1 MKKGMGRGRRKS
13 CCHLRQPLLI
23 SEQKGVLTNEEKI
36 RPQLLY
42 LFVRGACDDF
52 VYDFYDYTNAECV
65 PHVSV

>member
-1 MKKGMGRGRRKS
+1 MSGVVRGRR
-13 CCHLRQPLLI
+13 LI
-23 SEQKGVLTNEEKI
+23 TASYSIEQKGVLTNEEKI

-52 VYDFYDYTNAECV
+52 VYDFYDYTNAQCV